1 MHISHNYSVIYFAS
15 VLNYLSTATRKNTII
30 ILTFVI
36 LILSTSVKKA
46 IICFSPTTLMAV
58 PKASAEESRT
68 VGSVKLGAIF
78 RLSLLLQSPDKT
90 VT

>member
-1 MHISHNYSVIYFAS
+1 M
-15 VLNYLSTATRKNTII
+15 LNYLSTATIKNTIM

-36 LILSTSVKKA
+36 LILSTSVMKA
-46 IICFSPTTLMAV
+46 IICFSPTTFMAV

-68 VGSVKLGAIF
+68 VGSVKLGAII
-78 RLSLLLQSPDKT
+78 RLSLLLQSPDYT